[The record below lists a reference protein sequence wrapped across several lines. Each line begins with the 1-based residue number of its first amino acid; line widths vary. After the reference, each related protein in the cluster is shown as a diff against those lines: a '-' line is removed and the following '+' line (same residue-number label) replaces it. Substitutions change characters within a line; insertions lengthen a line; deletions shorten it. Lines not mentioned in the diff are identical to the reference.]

1 MKKIY
6 YILILFLILGQYS
19 FSQGIHFSQWY
30 EAPVI
35 INPANAGSF
44 FGDYRANLNYRNQW
58 ATLGN
63 SYKTMY
69 ASYDMPLG
77 KNNDDHK
84 TTGIG
89 ASFYSDKAGK
99 SNYGRTEALLSLSQ
113 SVSVSRNI
121 DFSLG
126 LGFLYGQVSA
136 NFDNLK
142 WDNQYD
148 GTNYNESIP
157 SGENILNTKS
167 SYFDLNTGF
176 LAQFFGDKKN
186 QTSVGFSASNIVRA
200 TKSTLSSGGNTN
212 NRSIRIIFHGKSEI
226 SIMAYRGDLIVPTWF
241 LSAQGASRVIAFGGT
256 YKLNLGMQSNYTGY
270 YNSSFLEFGGI
281 YRHEDAL
288 VAIVK
293 FDWEQKVQIGASYDI
308 NISRLRNASVYQGGF
323 EVSLVWKGTLS
334 WNQ

>member
-1 MKKIY
+1 MSN
-6 YILILFLILGQYS
+6 LS

-35 INPANAGSF
+35 LNPANAGSF

-58 ATLGN
+58 ATIGN

-69 ASYDMPLG
+69 ASYDMPLR
-77 KNNDDHK
+77 KNNNELK

-89 ASFYSDKAGK
+89 TSFYSDKAGK
-99 SNYGRTEALLSLSQ
+99 TNYGRTEALLSLSQ
-113 SVSVSRNI
+113 SVAVSNNI
-121 DFSLG
+121 DFSVG
-126 LGFLYGQVSA
+126 LGFVYGQVSA

-148 GTNYNESIP
+148 GNNYDESLP

-167 SYFDLNTGF
+167 TYFDLNAGF
-176 LAQFFGDKKN
+176 LARFIGRNKNETNFGISLLN
-186 QTSVGFSASNIVRA
+186 ATQTSENS
-200 TKSTLSSGGNTN
+200 LSGGGNDN
-212 NRSIRIIFHGKSEI
+212 SRSIRILFHGKSELPV
-226 SIMAYRGDLIVPTWF
+226 AKYRGDFLVPTLY
-241 LSAQGASRVIAFGGT
+241 LSAQGASRVVALGGT
-256 YKLNLGMQSNYTGY
+256 YKLNLGMQSSYTGY
-270 YNSSFLEFGGI
+270 YTSSFLEFGGI
-281 YRHEDAL
+281 YRYQDAL

-323 EVSLVWKGTLS
+323 EISLVWKGTFI